1 VALGRAVT
9 TGKRRRAEGF
19 GRLAET
25 AAVWLLRAKGYRI
38 VARRRRTPV
47 GEIDILARRGK
58 VLAAVEVK
66 ARVAASDELLTRRQ
80 QRRIARAL
88 EAFVQTQPQFQG
100 FTWRF
105 DLIVVRP
112 WHMPQHFVD
121 AWRDD

>member
-1 VALGRAVT
+1 MADAVLT
-9 TGKRRRAEGF
+9 QRDRRRAEDF

-25 AAVWLLRAKGYRI
+25 AAVWLLRLKGYSI
-38 VARRRRTPV
+38 VGRRERTPA
-47 GEIDILARRGK
+47 GEIDIVARRGK

-66 ARVAASDELLTRRQ
+66 ARAAATDDLVSRRQ
-80 QRRIARAL
+80 QRRIAAGL
-88 EAFVQTQPQFQG
+88 EIYVQYRPQFQS

-112 WHMPQHFVD
+112 WRLPQHFVD